1 VSLEFES
8 VIGPLTDPVA
18 HGGAAGDAFDVVIP
32 ALPGFGFSER
42 PREGWRPACTGDLGW
57 NPGRTARAWAELMIR
72 LGYERFGAHG
82 GDWVRPSAPN
92 WLAWR
97 PSG

>member
-8 VIGPLTDPVA
+8 VIGPLTDPVVD
-18 HGGAAGDAFDVVIP
+18 GGAAGDAFDVVVP
-32 ALPGFGFSER
+32 ALPGFSER

-57 NPGRTARAWAELMIR
+57 NPGRTARAWAELMTR
-72 LGYERFGAHG
+72 PGHERFGAHG